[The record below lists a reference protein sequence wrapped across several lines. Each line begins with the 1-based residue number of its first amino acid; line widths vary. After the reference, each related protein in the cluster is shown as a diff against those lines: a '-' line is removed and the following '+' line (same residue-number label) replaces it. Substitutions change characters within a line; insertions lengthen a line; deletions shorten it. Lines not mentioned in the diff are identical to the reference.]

1 MDKPVD
7 REHDHWWVC
16 GHGGG
21 PFTGTLH
28 QVKSTGR
35 TDLRVTYSGA
45 LAMILAGHRIMGQVE
60 AEYAA
65 EQPRRAPREGTFQTH
80 G

>member
-1 MDKPVD
+1 MTQGGSHADRPVD

-35 TDLRVTYSGA
+35 TDLRVIMYSGA

-60 AEYAA
+60 AEASRAA
-65 EQPRRAPREGTFQTH
+65 QEGT
-80 G
+80 